1 MKVIGKH
8 LTVDMYGCSFETL
21 DNLEFIQSAI
31 MTAVR
36 ESNMTLLNFSHHKFE
51 PHGLTVLALLANSH
65 LSIHTY
71 PELGFAALDVFSCG
85 DLSRP
90 DKAIAILKT
99 FLKPEKTK
107 ITTIRRGDFGAEKDM
122 KPKVKVSMTPLR
134 RVRSTGAKMLN
145 FLSRAK

>member
-8 LTVDMYGCSFETL
+8 LTVDMYGCSFDTL
-21 DNLEFIQSAI
+21 NNLEFIQSA
-31 MTAVR
+31 MLTAIQ
-36 ESNMTLLNFSHHKFE
+36 ESNMTLLNFSYHKFE
-51 PHGLTVLALLANSH
+51 PQGLTALALLADSH
-65 LSIHTY
+65 LSVHTY
-71 PELGFAALDVFSCG
+71 PELGYAALDVFTSG

-90 DKAIAILKT
+90 DKAIRILKT

-107 ITTIRRGDFGAEKDM
+107 ITTIRRGDFGSEKDM

-134 RVRSTGAKMLN
+134 RVRNTGAKVLS